1 MDVVV
6 QVLFLVLQAF
16 ARDLNCNL
24 CCMWLCDRLCDSFYK
39 NVIHPCCRCCCPC
52 CYRDR
57 KCCPCCCRDR
67 KKTTA
72 TANPVHNMENA
83 SAMQNYTVVVLD
95 EMPQPAPGYIAQQ
108 PQMLQTPQEKHQQP
122 ANSLT
127 AKWPGANSGGADRST
142 RIASF
147 R

>member
-1 MDVVV
+1 MDVVFQALFFV
-6 QVLFLVLQAF
+6 FQVFALVVI
-16 ARDLNCNL
+16 RVIGDMCCNCL
-24 CCMWLCDRLCDSFYK
+24 CSCLCN

-52 CYRDR
+52 CCKDR
-57 KCCPCCCRDR
+57 KEAI
-67 KKTTA
+67 A

-83 SAMQNYTVVVLD
+83 STMQNYTVVVVE

-108 PQMLQTPQEKHQQP
+108 PQMLRSPQEKEQQP

>member
-1 MDVVV
+1 
-6 QVLFLVLQAF
+6 
-16 ARDLNCNL
+16 
-24 CCMWLCDRLCDSFYK
+24 
-39 NVIHPCCRCCCPC
+39 
-52 CYRDR
+52 
-57 KCCPCCCRDR
+57 
-67 KKTTA
+67 
-72 TANPVHNMENA
+72 
-83 SAMQNYTVVVLD
+83 MQNYTVVVLE

>member
-1 MDVVV
+1 MDVVFQALFFV
-6 QVLFLVLQAF
+6 FQVFALVVI
-16 ARDLNCNL
+16 RVIGDMCCNCL
-24 CCMWLCDRLCDSFYK
+24 CSCLCN

-52 CYRDR
+52 CCKDR
-57 KCCPCCCRDR
+57 KEAI
-67 KKTTA
+67 A

-83 SAMQNYTVVVLD
+83 SAMQNYTVVVVE

-108 PQMLQTPQEKHQQP
+108 PQMLRSPQEKEQQP

-127 AKWPGANSGGADRST
+127 AKWPGANSGGADRTT

>member
-1 MDVVV
+1 MDVVC
-6 QVLFLVLQAF
+6 QVLFFVFRVLILTVIWDMF
-16 ARDLNCNL
+16 CKCL
-24 CCMWLCDRLCDSFYK
+24 CECFYN

-52 CYRDR
+52 C
-57 KCCPCCCRDR
+57 CRDR
-67 KKTTA
+67 KETMA

-83 SAMQNYTVVVLD
+83 SAMQNYTVVVLE
-95 EMPQPAPGYIAQQ
+95 EMPRPAPGYIAQQ
-108 PQMLQTPQEKHQQP
+108 PQMLQSPQEKHQQP